1 MTDDLPFSKSKQ
13 IARSPGGN
21 RLCSACGNLK
31 ADGNCPACRG
41 FKNRTSG
48 LKAQRKARKALR
60 LQPEKFRGRE
70 GNEES
75 WRAAL
80 RIEVK
85 SGSNANPVATR
96 YVKARN
102 QSDAARAI
110 GDTRS
115 FAALFIPDG
124 SAPLL
129 VVRVDELYDIVAA
142 LVEEWDW

>member
-21 RLCSACGNLK
+21 RRCATTSQLK
-31 ADGNCPACRG
+31 ADCTCGSCRG
-41 FKNRTSG
+41 SKNRTSG

-60 LQPEKFRGRE
+60 LNPERYRSKE

-85 SGSNANPVATR
+85 SGAQANPVATR